1 MDLHKLYLSEQ
12 LEGIKSGEFSS
23 TELTTHYLERISKFD
38 EDLNSFITVTEDQAI
53 AQAKKSDEDTRIKQ
67 TYHWMVCRLLIKISF
82 VQKMY

>member
-12 LEGIKSGEFSS
+12 LEGIKSGKFSS

-53 AQAKKSDEDTRIKQ
+53 AKAKKSDERYKNKYKLTTGWFAD
-67 TYHWMVCRLLIKISF
+67 CP
-82 VQKMY
+82 

>member
-38 EDLNSFITVTEDQAI
+38 EDLNSFITVTEDQAL
-53 AQAKKSDEDTRIKQ
+53 AQAKNLMKDTRIKQ
-67 TYHWMVCRLLIKISF
+67 TYHWMVCRLPIKISF